1 MLGELDEKQSYKT
14 ISYCPEVEN
23 LDGKQ
28 TTQKKPKKQ
37 TNKQTNKKTQKN
49 PHNPISQSTSYLNSV
64 RLITSIIQH
73 PYSENL
79 TPMKHFETFAI
90 PQGTPFPKLQKL

>member
-28 TTQKKPKKQ
+28 TTQKKQKNKQ
-37 TNKQTNKKTQKN
+37 TNKQTKN
-49 PHNPISQSTSYLNSV
+49 PKKPRITLLVRAPLILTQS
-64 RLITSIIQH
+64 
-73 PYSENL
+73 
-79 TPMKHFETFAI
+79 
-90 PQGTPFPKLQKL
+90 G

>member
-28 TTQKKPKKQ
+28 TTQKKQ
-37 TNKQTNKKTQKN
+37 TNKQTKN
-49 PHNPISQSTSYLNSV
+49 PKKPRITLLVRAPLILTQS
-64 RLITSIIQH
+64 
-73 PYSENL
+73 
-79 TPMKHFETFAI
+79 
-90 PQGTPFPKLQKL
+90 G